1 MSIAGRRAAVISAER
16 FTFPAYASLAAS
28 IWPGDATMTAEPSSP
43 PPAVRG
49 RQVAVTVGIALGV
62 IVIYVLS
69 LMAVHLLAK
78 SRPAL
83 PEVDFSQL
91 SADDSVV
98 QVHLEKLDTV
108 ANRLTV
114 NVLVYPQ
121 DSLYDKDFGV
131 LTEDAA
137 VRLYPDNDLGDLQY
151 PVGKAPAQ
159 VSTAIDAI
167 GDPGNWP
174 FDSYTT
180 QDIAAVVFTG
190 TGPNRETST
199 ARVEVTGK
207 LDGWDATVTR
217 VHDPA
222 DPPGVYEDAR
232 LTLKRSKGPLIFDIG
247 ICLVL
252 IALPVLALWVAIPM
266 VLGRTSFLPPFGTW
280 FAAMLFAVVPLRN
293 FLPGSPPPGSWVDQA
308 VVLWV
313 LIGLVTAM
321 SLFILAWWRQRDRK
335 TPKKAL
341 RSP

>member
-1 MSIAGRRAAVISAER
+1 
-16 FTFPAYASLAAS
+16 
-28 IWPGDATMTAEPSSP
+28 MTAETSDP
-43 PPAVRG
+43 PLTVRS
-49 RQVAVTVGIALGV
+49 RQFVIALGTVVAV
-62 IVIYVLS
+62 IVVYVLS
-69 LMAVHLLAK
+69 LIAVHLLAK

-83 PEVDFSQL
+83 PDVDISQF

-114 NVLVYPQ
+114 NVLVYPK
-121 DSLYDKDFGV
+121 DALYDKDFGV
-131 LTEDAA
+131 LTTDAA
-137 VRLYPDNDLGDLQY
+137 VRLYPGNDLGDLQY

-159 VSTAIDAI
+159 VSTALEAR

-174 FDSYTT
+174 FDSYST
-180 QDIAAVVFTG
+180 QDIAADVFIG
-190 TGPNRETST
+190 TGPDREVTP

-207 LDGWDATVTR
+207 LDGWDAAVAR
-217 VHDPA
+217 VHDA
-222 DPPGVYEDAR
+222 NDPSGVQNNVR
-232 LTLKRSKGPLIFDIG
+232 LTLQRSKGPLIFDFG

-266 VLGRTSFLPPFGTW
+266 AMGRTSFLPPFGTW
-280 FAAMLFAVVPLRN
+280 FAALLFAVVPLRN

-308 VVLWV
+308 IVLWV

-335 TPKKAL
+335 TPKKAS
-341 RSP
+341 RSG